1 MRTQRPEGPSRW
13 TVRHALLRMA
23 VAGLVGVGTIAARVD
38 AQIVVSANDAKVT
51 LVDGVQVVGRNPPPD
66 TVTIWDFGVT
76 PPRAVAEI
84 NVPTS
89 LVGPPSSVAITPN
102 RSLALVTSS
111 MKVDSANLAQ
121 TIPDNRVSVIDLSP
135 AKPVVIATLTAG
147 PGASGIAINRAG
159 TLALVAN
166 RGDGTVS
173 VFTIAGKLV
182 TPAGSVDFGA
192 PTSIPSG
199 VAFAADGRRAFVTRN
214 GDSVISVLVVEGSK
228 VTYTKTDFGAGA
240 KPYPIEITPAGDL
253 AVVGHVGAGATGGLD
268 VLSLIDLSPA
278 IPRVIDQVS
287 AGPTVEGL
295 AISPDGRHVA
305 ATVMNGSNAP
315 KTASFFADFGRLRI
329 FRIEQRALVPVAE
342 TRVGHWCQGAAWA
355 HGGKTVLVQCL
366 VERELQMFQ
375 FDGRALTPAGAIK
388 INGGP
393 AGIRTQP

>member
-1 MRTQRPEGPSRW
+1 MRMQTPDGHSRRI
-13 TVRHALLRMA
+13 VRRALGRMA
-23 VAGLVGVGTIAARVD
+23 VAGVVGVGIVSVRVD

-76 PPRAVAEI
+76 PPRTVAAI

-102 RSLALVTSS
+102 RSLALVTAS
-111 MKVDSANLAQ
+111 MKIDPANPAQ
-121 TIPDNRVSVIDLSP
+121 TIPDSRVTVIDLSLAQP
-135 AKPVVIATLTAG
+135 AAIATLTAG
-147 PGASGIAINRAG
+147 PGASGITINRAG

-173 VFTIAGKLV
+173 VFTIAGKVV
-182 TPAGSVDFGA
+182 TAAGRVDLGA
-192 PTSIPSG
+192 PASIPSG

-214 GDSVISVLVVEGSK
+214 GDSVISVLAVEGNQ
-228 VTYTKTDFGAGA
+228 VTYAKTAFGAGS
-240 KPYPIEITPAGDL
+240 KPYPIEIAPAGDL

-268 VLSLIDLSPA
+268 VLSLVDLSPA
-278 IPRVIDQVS
+278 LPRVIDQVS

-305 ATVMNGSNAP
+305 ATVMNGSNAAR
-315 KTASFFADFGRLRI
+315 TASFFADFGRLRI
-329 FRIEQRALVPVAE
+329 FRIDKRTLVPVTE
-342 TRVGHWCQGAAWA
+342 TRVGQWCQGAAWV
-355 HGGKTVLVQCL
+355 HGGKTVLVQCM

-375 FDGRALTPAGAIK
+375 FDGRALKPAGAIT